1 MESRIQDCPGFPYI
15 RRNNNN
21 TLFFCAYVIQDEL
34 AMEYLKEVG
43 PDTMIPCFSVNL
55 KGNKS
60 VDLCNKINNAI
71 FQDLS
76 HSSSEHT
83 AHRIPMIVTSSSLIP
98 HKHSSAASH
107 FKKRLGVSQPVTVRG
122 KYRRTIFVIKKWAKQ
137 IAFKIKRI
145 KKLSLCRNELQ
156 VQGTNMSRTREYW
169 SSRLEC

>member
-1 MESRIQDCPGFPYI
+1 MG
-15 RRNNNN
+15 RNNSN
-21 TLFFCAYVIQDEL
+21 TLFFCAFVIQDEL
-34 AMEYLKEVG
+34 AMKYLKEVG

-98 HKHSSAASH
+98 HKHSSAASQ
-107 FKKRLGVSQPVTVRG
+107 FKKRLGVSQPVIVRG
-122 KYRRTIFVIKKWAKQ
+122 IYQRTIFI
-137 IAFKIKRI
+137 ITIMSKID
-145 KKLSLCRNELQ
+145 NF
-156 VQGTNMSRTREYW
+156 
-169 SSRLEC
+169 

>member
-1 MESRIQDCPGFPYI
+1 
-15 RRNNNN
+15 
-21 TLFFCAYVIQDEL
+21 
-34 AMEYLKEVG
+34 MEYLKEVG
-43 PDTMIPCFSVNL
+43 PDTMIPCFAVNL

-122 KYRRTIFVIKKWAKQ
+122 IKIEKNRGTVITSLQ
-137 IAFKIKRI
+137 LAFTERVVPATQAFDW
-145 KKLSLCRNELQ
+145 SLDNRC
-156 VQGTNMSRTREYW
+156 
-169 SSRLEC
+169 

>member
-1 MESRIQDCPGFPYI
+1 
-15 RRNNNN
+15 
-21 TLFFCAYVIQDEL
+21 
-34 AMEYLKEVG
+34 MEYLKEVG

-98 HKHSSAASH
+98 HKHSFAASH
-107 FKKRLGVSQPVTVRG
+107 FKRRLGVSQPVTVRG
-122 KYRRTIFVIKKWAKQ
+122 TWHIPKDNFHNKKMGKTDS
-137 IAFKIKRI
+137 F
-145 KKLSLCRNELQ
+145 
-156 VQGTNMSRTREYW
+156 
-169 SSRLEC
+169 